1 MLDKLIDFLLEI
13 IEKVIPIY
21 ILKEYQL
28 GVLFRFG
35 HFKKVAKPGL
45 HWKIPFFDDV
55 ESYPVVTTTL
65 TLPAQSVVTKD
76 GVSVVIKAV
85 IKYKISDVKIFA
97 VEVYDAIDALS
108 DTTCGII
115 YQTINSKNFTDTVSQ
130 NLNRDITREAKK
142 EAKKWG
148 IDIEKVTITD
158 YSKMNSLRLFNEQS
172 KLID

>member
-1 MLDKLIDFLLEI
+1 MLDKLIEFLLEI
-13 IEKVIPIY
+13 IEKIIPIY
-21 ILKEYQL
+21 ILKQYQL

-35 HFKKVAKPGL
+35 HFKQVSEPGL

-76 GVSVVIKAV
+76 GISVVVKAV

-115 YQTINSKNFTDTVSQ
+115 YQTINNKNFADTVSQ